1 MTDRPSIFCLHRLPR
16 TVESRLE
23 NTFRMEWNPDDGPVP
38 VDELVRRVGQV
49 DGLLTTVT
57 DSVPASVFRAAGRR
71 AGIVANFG
79 VGVDRI
85 DLDAARAAGVVVT
98 NTPEVLTD
106 CTADLTLGLI
116 MMTLRRLGE
125 GERLLRAGQ
134 WTGWRPTHHLGRRV
148 SGKTLGIIGMGR
160 IGRAVAARAWHGFG
174 MPILYASRTELA
186 ADLAAELGA
195 VRCEVDE
202 LLSRA
207 DIVSLHV
214 PATPDTVG
222 MLDARRLGLMRPEA
236 VLINTARGNLVD
248 EVALAAAL
256 ASGRL
261 SATGLDVFVH
271 EPAVTSTLLELDN
284 VVLLPH
290 LGSATEETRTAMGM
304 MAVDNLEA
312 FFSGRLPPHRIA

>member
-1 MTDRPSIFCLHRLPR
+1 MKDRPRIFCLHRLPR
-16 TVESRLE
+16 SVEARLE
-23 NTFRMEWNPDDGPVP
+23 AAFQVEWNQHDGPVS
-38 VDELVRRVGQV
+38 VDQLERRVGQV

-57 DSVPASVFRAAGRR
+57 DSVPARVINAADRR
-71 AGIVANFG
+71 ARIVANFG

-85 DLDAARAAGVVVT
+85 DLEAARAAGVVVT
-98 NTPEVLTD
+98 NTPDALTD

-116 MMTLRRLGE
+116 MMTLRRLGD
-125 GERLLRAGQ
+125 GERLLRAGH

-174 MPILYASRTELA
+174 MPILYASRTA
-186 ADLAAELGA
+186 IPADLAAELSA
-195 VRCEVDE
+195 ERCDVDE
-202 LLSRA
+202 LLGRA
-207 DIVSLHV
+207 DVVSLHV

-248 EVALAAAL
+248 EVALAALL

-261 SATGLDVFVH
+261 SAAGLDVFVH
-271 EPAVTSTLLELDN
+271 EPEVTPALLELDN

-312 FFSGRLPPHRIA
+312 FFSGRVPPNRVA